1 MEFNK
6 SVSNPMLVGCIELLK
21 AEDTPGHRSMFI
33 TELQKADLLTPAL
46 IEPAPVEDEEGNL
59 KLLPGSRVQFPML
72 TSSGGENYFMGFTD
86 EAEYRLWVEKNASL
100 PTFAVKFDDY
110 VLMLLNKDSQGNPCS
125 AMGFV
130 INPFG
135 ANLTV
140 QKDMIANIMA
150 GRIIQA
156 LKQDDKRP
164 GQKRRVPASSG
175 TAAGEG
181 GAAAGNDGDLQE
193 K

>member
-33 TELQKADLLTPAL
+33 TELQKANLLTPAL

-72 TSSGGENYFMGFTD
+72 TSSGGEKYFMGFTD
-86 EAEYRLWVEKNASL
+86 EAEYRLWVEKNTSL

-156 LKQDDKRP
+156 LKQNDKRSVR
-164 GQKRRVPASSG
+164 KLRVPNSPG
-175 TAAGEG
+175 TAVSDG
-181 GAAAGNDGDLQE
+181 GTTDGNDGDLQE

>member
-1 MEFNK
+1 
-6 SVSNPMLVGCIELLK
+6 MLVGCIELLK

-59 KLLPGSRVQFPML
+59 KLLPDSRVQFLML
-72 TSSGGENYFMGFTD
+72 TSSDGEKYFMGFTD
-86 EAEYRLWVEKNASL
+86 EAEYQLWVEKNTSL

-110 VLMLLNKDSQGNPCS
+110 VLMLMNKDSRGIPSS
-125 AMGFV
+125 AQGFV

-135 ANLTV
+135 ANLAV

-150 GRIIQA
+150 GRMIQA
-156 LKQDDKRP
+156 LKQDDKRSVR
-164 GQKRRVPASSG
+164 KLRVPASSG

-181 GAAAGNDGDLQE
+181 GAAAGNNGDLQE